1 MIYSLSLQ
9 NFKSFCNLDT
19 LSIKPLT
26 ILCGANSSG
35 KSTILKSILT
45 LKQSFSGSKTYD
57 TLILNGELVN
67 NGFFEDVAHNGC
79 GDFFTISQ
87 SFFIKRPFDK
97 KGKMISRTVNVQTY
111 KALRKIFLETREY
124 PSSFNIDLSVTFRK
138 NTNSTFNH
146 MPSIYE
152 YILTITTQTCE
163 QTIVSTVKLKR
174 NIDDTFALTWINVP
188 DVNHK
193 MLTGEAKQCVAYFYD
208 LQLGNAYVNA
218 GSITSESNIVE
229 VTAVLSNIYTLCKI
243 AADQYQSI
251 SFLGPLR
258 QSPARAYTYTNEIF
272 SIGTMGEYTPFV
284 LAQNKNKVINV
295 AIPTTKNAKIVF
307 QDEKMTLL
315 EATQFWLNYMG
326 VKPIDIS
333 QNSELIKLTIGNSNI
348 ADVGFG
354 ISQLLPI
361 IVEGLSILPEQ
372 TLILEQPEIHLH
384 PSLQMKL
391 IDFVI
396 SLVKKGKQVILETHS
411 DHIINRLT
419 RRIMEEE
426 NTFLLNSSIIYY
438 VEQVTDESKIDSIK
452 LDKIHGIA
460 ECPEEFFSQY
470 SSEVDLI
477 VQTGFSNIQKR
488 SIQNEPN

>member
-1 MIYSLSLQ
+1 MIYNLSLQ
-9 NFKSFCNLDT
+9 NFKSFYNLDV
-19 LSIKPLT
+19 LQIKPLT
-26 ILCGANSSG
+26 VLCGANSSG
-35 KSTILKSILT
+35 KSTILKSVLT
-45 LKQSFSGSKTYD
+45 LKQSFSGSKTRD
-57 TLILNGELVN
+57 ALILNGELVN
-67 NGFFEDVAHNGC
+67 NGFFEDVIHNGI

-87 SFFIKRPFDK
+87 SFCVKRPFDK
-97 KGKMISRTVNVQTY
+97 RGRMINRTANVQTY
-111 KALRKIFLETREY
+111 KALQKIFLETRKCPLY
-124 PSSFNIDLSVTFRK
+124 FNIELSITFGK
-138 NTNSTFNH
+138 NVNSSFNH

-152 YILTITTQTCE
+152 YILTITVQTGE
-163 QTIVSTVKLKR
+163 KNIVSTVKLKR
-174 NIDDTFALTWINVP
+174 NSDDTFALAWINVP

-218 GSITSESNIVE
+218 DSITSESNIAE
-229 VTAVLSNIYTLCKI
+229 VTALLPNIYTLCKI
-243 AADQYQSI
+243 AADQYQSV

-258 QSPARAYTYTNEIF
+258 QSPARAYMYTNEIF

-284 LAQNKNKVINV
+284 LAQNKNKLINV
-295 AIPTTKNAKIVF
+295 AIPCIQNDKITY
-307 QDEKMTLL
+307 QNEQMTLFD
-315 EATQFWLNYMG
+315 ATQFWLDYMG
-326 VKPIDIS
+326 IKPIHIS
-333 QNSELIKLTIGNSNI
+333 QNSELIKLTIGNSSI

-419 RRIMEEE
+419 RRSMEEE
-426 NTFLLNSSIIYY
+426 STFLIENSIVYY
-438 VEQVTDESKIDSIK
+438 VGQVENESKIDYIK
-452 LDKIHGIA
+452 LDKVRGIA

-477 VQTGFSNIQKR
+477 VQTGFSNIQKWSGR
-488 SIQNEPN
+488 DEIN